1 MLAPP
6 HRTVSPGTTEH
17 ARVLHERGH
26 FLCRLFPI
34 LANPGGVIDSLWNRS
49 RLFEAPSLD
58 GGGMEA
64 LSLLQESAHA
74 DT

>member
-1 MLAPP
+1 MPEFYTNA
-6 HRTVSPGTTEH
+6 GI
-17 ARVLHERGH
+17 
-26 FLCRLFPI
+26 FICLFMPI
-34 LANPGGVIDSLWNRS
+34 LANPAGVIDSLWNRS